1 MSGTQSQAESSI
13 IHVPPITAS
22 HPLLRSLPP
31 MTQLPSDL
39 LDLLNQAYFL
49 HLLANDPSKVL
60 PAGKSLLSVMS
71 RPHVRR
77 RGDEE
82 LPTLQEKVE
91 EMVHK
96 AFWDEA
102 LQSLSSREP
111 SIQLPRLKLM
121 VNDLHVA
128 LRPLFPAE
136 HPILTSLSAPL
147 PPTSSPLLTTVNYS
161 HDILVALRRRCAPA
175 RDAYIDTLLASL
187 ADPPTHPPDLA
198 KLVIETTRSLL
209 TLAETMK
216 DDLSQFVLGSMG
228 EVQLSATI
236 ADQARLQERALV
248 LDLWGQSVI
257 QEDITTW
264 LADLSQPYTLA
275 VGPTSRKW
283 VLRLVQALGASDP
296 VTCPLPTKPL
306 TPEDGAPPPVPN
318 TLPPPFFFSAPELF
332 YIQNVLQAIVIAA
345 ALRALLPTSVPPPED
360 FMYRIWTLLL
370 ASVNEENGAEDA
382 RLINLAD
389 ELVRASSLV
398 DDEAGK
404 LRAAVARTVRATD
417 PVFLLLQRRLLS
429 TLAERLARAPTAPV
443 HRKDAPTEML
453 TGRREQTTLNVTSE
467 ERTEAEVLDVKG
479 FGEPVLT
486 GAIEEGL
493 KKLRTAVRWIE
504 SIWAD
509 TLEPGFMANGVDER
523 RQS

>member
-1 MSGTQSQAESSI
+1 MSGTQADESRSSDSSI
-13 IHVPPITAS
+13 IHVPPITPS

-31 MTQLPSDL
+31 MTQLPADL

-71 RPHVRR
+71 RPHLRR
-77 RGDEE
+77 RGDDE
-82 LPTLQEKVE
+82 VE

-111 SIQLPRLKLM
+111 SIQLPRLKL
-121 VNDLHVA
+121 L
-128 LRPLFPAE
+128 
-136 HPILTSLSAPL
+136 
-147 PPTSSPLLTTVNYS
+147 VNYS

-175 RDAYIDTLLASL
+175 RDAYIDTL
-187 ADPPTHPPDLA
+187 PCT
-198 KLVIETTRSLL
+198 IRSLL

-236 ADQARLQERALV
+236 ADQARLQERALF
-248 LDLWGQSVI
+248 I

-264 LADLSQPYTLA
+264 IADLSQPYTL
-275 VGPTSRKW
+275 W
-283 VLRLVQALGASDP
+283 VLRLVQALGGTDP

-306 TPEDGAPPPVPN
+306 TPQDGAHSP
-318 TLPPPFFFSAPELF
+318 LL
-332 YIQNVLQAIVIAA
+332 YIQNFLQAIVIAA
-345 ALRALLPTSVPPPED
+345 ALRALLPT
-360 FMYRIWTLLL
+360 
-370 ASVNEENGAEDA
+370 ENGAEDA
-382 RLINLAD
+382 RLVNLAD
-389 ELVRASSLV
+389 ELVRASSMV

-404 LRAAVARTVRATD
+404 LRAAVARTLRATD

-429 TLAERLARAPTAPV
+429 ALAERLARAPAAP
-443 HRKDAPTEML
+443 
-453 TGRREQTTLNVTSE
+453 TTLNVTSE
-467 ERTEAEVLDVKG
+467 EQTEAEVLDFKG
-479 FGEPVLT
+479 FGDPVLT
-486 GAIEEGL
+486 GAIQEGL
-493 KKLRTAVRWIE
+493 KKLRVAVRWIE

-509 TLEPGFMANGVDER
+509 ALEPRSVANGIDEQ
-523 RQS
+523 RQR